1 MRTTFGVVLLLS
13 MTLAIDI
20 QSFKG
25 KKPEPEVCQSEVK
38 PEPEVCQSEVAG
50 PDCGRDTDDMVAK
63 ACWDTWYRKCIW
75 AHGRDVPCRNEC
87 ISLNADKPAF
97 VEPACDPNV
106 DFC

>member
-20 QSFKG
+20 QSFK
-25 KKPEPEVCQSEVK
+25 KEPEVCEEEV
-38 PEPEVCQSEVAG
+38 VG
-50 PDCGRDTDDMVAK
+50 PDCGSDFEDMVAK
-63 ACWDTWYRKCIW
+63 ACWDTWYRSCIRE
-75 AHGRDVPCRNEC
+75 HGRYARCRNEC

-97 VEPACDPNV
+97 FEPACDPNV

>member
-25 KKPEPEVCQSEVK
+25 KKPEPEVCQSEV
-38 PEPEVCQSEVAG
+38 AG
-50 PDCGRDTDDMVAK
+50 PDCGRDTDDMDAK
-63 ACWDTWYRKCIW
+63 ACWEKWYGACIW